1 MKTRRA
7 ECLLFV
13 AIATSAIVMQIREH
27 TLPTSDAN
35 LPAQAQAD
43 QSTARMQSCEP
54 ANTGMLRAA
63 CETQGTQGTRDERKP
78 VDDSARLINRND
90 TPRAPTLWV

>member
-13 AIATSAIVMQIREH
+13 AIATSAIVVQIREH
-27 TLPTSDAN
+27 TLPTSQEN

-43 QSTARMQSCEP
+43 QPTARMQTCEP

-63 CETQGTQGTRDERKP
+63 CETQGTQDTRDERKP
-78 VDDSARLINRND
+78 VEDSTRPINPND
-90 TPRAPTLWV
+90 TPRAPSLWV